1 MEFLASSKILIA
13 VAVLVFIA
21 IVLDGM
27 RRAKRNRYEN
37 LQMSSTRIEKV
48 AKRNAGVDD
57 VEDMFSGDFPSGKSR
72 VVGVRNVSGGD
83 MEDVLLSHRDI
94 SERYATTRQPRQGSI
109 DLDGSSGESESA
121 LNATGDRKS
130 NDSPSIEPQ
139 VMIVHLMADK
149 GDVVSGKDLLQA
161 LLDAGLRY
169 GAMGIFHFHNDDQGS
184 GPVLFSLANLLN
196 PGTFDLNTMDDMTT
210 PGATLFMNLDEV
222 ADPLAAFDVMVS
234 AAESIAEALRLQ
246 VMDEARCSM
255 TRQTIDHSRQ
265 RAREAAGRRSAT

>member
-109 DLDGSSGESESA
+109 DSGW
-121 LNATGDRKS
+121 L
-130 NDSPSIEPQ
+130 I
-139 VMIVHLMADK
+139 
-149 GDVVSGKDLLQA
+149 
-161 LLDAGLRY
+161 
-169 GAMGIFHFHNDDQGS
+169 
-184 GPVLFSLANLLN
+184 
-196 PGTFDLNTMDDMTT
+196 
-210 PGATLFMNLDEV
+210 
-222 ADPLAAFDVMVS
+222 
-234 AAESIAEALRLQ
+234 
-246 VMDEARCSM
+246 
-255 TRQTIDHSRQ
+255 
-265 RAREAAGRRSAT
+265 GRV